1 MTDAEEPTI
10 WMRPEVS
17 GHGKAPAHSRDQI
30 AAAAVAI
37 ADAEGIEAV
46 SMRRVAREV
55 DAGTMSLYR
64 YLRNKD
70 ELYALMVDAILGP
83 DENPRRMR
91 SDWQDMLRDV
101 GRSIRQ
107 LVLQHPWFP
116 ALQAGM
122 PAPSPKMFRGMEGML
137 AAVDGIGLTIDEMLE
152 IVFTVMTFA
161 MGSAQ
166 DELAEARA
174 IFRSGLDRQQ
184 WQRRQGP
191 YLRSLIESG
200 EYPYLRRMVVDAAL
214 PHEDPDTLFERALN
228 RIITGI
234 AATAKPAQD

>member
-1 MTDAEEPTI
+1 MTEPEEPII
-10 WMRPEVS
+10 WMRPEAS
-17 GHGKAPAHSRDQI
+17 GHGKAPTHSRDQI
-30 AAAAVAI
+30 AKAAIAI
-37 ADAEGIEAV
+37 ADTEGIEAV
-46 SMRRVAREV
+46 SMRRVAREIG
-55 DAGTMSLYR
+55 AGTMSLYR
-64 YLRNKD
+64 YVRNKD
-70 ELYALMVDAILGP
+70 ELYALMVDGILGP
-83 DENPRRMR
+83 DENPGRMR
-91 SDWQDMLRDV
+91 SDWQGMLRDV
-101 GRSIRQ
+101 GHSIRQ

-152 IVFTVMTFA
+152 VVVTVMTFA

-174 IFRSGLDRQQ
+174 IFRSGLDRSQ

-191 YLRSLIESG
+191 YLTSLIESG
-200 EYPYLRRMVVDAAL
+200 DYPYLRRIVVDATI
-214 PHEDPDTLFERALN
+214 PHEDPDTLFERSLD